1 MNSPACPL
9 CDQLRTAM
17 LDGHPTVSR
26 LFPLT
31 DFTQF
36 DEEDMDAAVAYT
48 HRMNNHEIE
57 AP

>member
-1 MNSPACPL
+1 
-9 CDQLRTAM
+9 M
-17 LDGHPTVSR
+17 LNGHPTVSR